1 MKGKALHLPYFG
13 DGRGKINLIGK
24 VAKRVAGEKVGCGGG
39 VLEFFWEGWRVNE
52 G

>member
-24 VAKRVAGEKVGCGGG
+24 VAREKVGCGGG